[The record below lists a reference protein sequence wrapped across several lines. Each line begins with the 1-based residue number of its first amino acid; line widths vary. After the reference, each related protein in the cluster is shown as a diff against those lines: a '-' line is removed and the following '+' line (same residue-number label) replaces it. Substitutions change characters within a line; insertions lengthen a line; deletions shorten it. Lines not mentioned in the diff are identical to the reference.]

1 MARKPRLH
9 LPGGVYH
16 VMLRGNGG
24 REIFFSEGDRSVFFL
39 LLQEGVERFGY
50 RVHGFCL
57 MPNHVHLLVQV
68 GDVPLS
74 KGMQNLS
81 FRYTGWV
88 NRRQGRSGH
97 LFQGRYKAVLVDA
110 DDYLLELVRYI
121 HLNPVR
127 ASMVTDPADYPW
139 SSHRAYLGLESIPW
153 LHTDWVLGQF
163 ARRLTTCRKRYAA
176 FVAEGMEEGYRSE
189 FHGGGEDA
197 RVLGDEAF
205 LAQVVKAVPPS
216 RPPELE
222 TIIDRVCTE
231 YETSEAELTT
241 PSRARRL
248 ARARGLVGWLAMR
261 TGAATLT
268 EIAHRFH
275 RDVATLSQTVRRLDL
290 AAKQEPAVAQELQ
303 AHLDAMV
310 Q

>member
-1 MARKPRLH
+1 M
-9 LPGGVYH
+9 
-16 VMLRGNGG
+16 MLRGNGG

-81 FRYTGWV
+81 FRYTGWI
-88 NRRQGRSGH
+88 NRHQGRSGH

-110 DDYLLELVRYI
+110 DSYLLELVRYI

-127 ASMVTDPADYPW
+127 GGMVTDPADYPW

-176 FVAEGMEEGYRSE
+176 FVGEGMEEGYRAE

-205 LAQVVKAVPPS
+205 LAQVVKAVSVS

-231 YETSEAELTT
+231 YETSEAELTA
-241 PSRARRL
+241 PSRVRRL

-290 AAKQEPAVAQELQ
+290 AAKQEPAVARELQ
-303 AHLDAMV
+303 VHLDALV